1 MAQESKLQ
9 TKVRNSLKR
18 KGWLVNKIIL
28 CSVNGW
34 PDLDALSPTGR
45 RVLLEM
51 KAKGKKLD
59 PLQEYV
65 HEQIRQRGG
74 EVYKIDSW
82 ADYLALN
89 LK

>member
-9 TKVRNSLKR
+9 KKVRNSLRR
-18 KGWLVNKIIL
+18 KGWLVVKIIL
-28 CSVNGW
+28 CSQNGW
-34 PDLDALSPTGR
+34 PDLQILKGSR
-45 RVLLEM
+45 WVLLEM
-51 KAKGKKLD
+51 KAKGEKLK

-65 HEQIRQRGG
+65 HEQIREHGG

-82 ADYLALN
+82 EDYLALK